1 MCQVHH
7 IHARIGTTQASQCPE
22 PLNTAFAAERE
33 FFEGLWIDIIKAK
46 QREDPRCRIT
56 WVPEYGYVRDRLS
69 RSVDAN
75 APRPFPYHP
84 IGSVQT
90 HEEVADSEGKRLEAL
105 FNSVA
110 PI

>member
-33 FFEGLWIDIIKAK
+33 FFEGFWIDIIKAK

-56 WVPEYGYVRDRLS
+56 WVPEYGYDETV
-69 RSVDAN
+69 
-75 APRPFPYHP
+75 F
-84 IGSVQT
+84 
-90 HEEVADSEGKRLEAL
+90 LEAL
-105 FNSVA
+105 MLTHLDHF
-110 PI
+110 PIIR